1 VPTITKHSSLLQI
14 LLALEQTQTH
24 MPEVFAAPV
33 APPIKP
39 LSPLRT
45 SYRIDSID
53 LLRGL
58 IMIIMALD
66 HTRDFFH
73 KDAWSGDPLN
83 LATTTP
89 ILYFTRWITHLC
101 APIFVFL
108 AGSGAYFQSLRKS
121 KKQLSLF
128 LIKRG
133 LWLIFVELVI
143 LDLEFS
149 FDIHYSLFVLQ
160 TIWSIAISMIILGV
174 MVRLPYTAI
183 LVTGLVIVLGHNSLD
198 FYERTLQAAP
208 AWWYSLLH
216 IPGQYHLWKS
226 HQLFI
231 FYPFLPWAGL
241 MMLGYCFG
249 KLFLKYEGVERKQM
263 LLWLG
268 FGILAFFTILRATNI
283 YGDPGHWSTQKSG
296 LYTFFSFMKVQK
308 YPPSLLYMCA
318 TIGIGIL
325 FLALVGHKKNWLTRF
340 ITVYGRVPF
349 LYYVLHFFLIHL
361 VSAICFL
368 ARGHSYADGIHH
380 GSSDLPNF
388 IAPGEGYSL
397 FTVYII
403 WICVVL
409 ALYPVCK
416 WFSDYKQA
424 HRDKWWLSYL

>member
-1 VPTITKHSSLLQI
+1 
-14 LLALEQTQTH
+14 
-24 MPEVFAAPV
+24 MPEVLTAP
-33 APPIKP
+33 APPLKP
-39 LSPLRT
+39 LQPLRT

-58 IMIIMALD
+58 VMIIMALD

-73 KDAWSGDPLN
+73 KDAWTDDPLN

-133 LWLIFVELVI
+133 LWLFFIEIVVLNFA
-143 LDLEFS
+143 FS
-149 FDIHYSLFVLQ
+149 FDVHYRLFVLQ
-160 TIWSIAISMIILGV
+160 TIWSIGISMIILGL
-174 MVRLPYTAI
+174 MIWLPYIAIFLTA
-183 LVTGLVIVLGHNSLD
+183 LLIVLGHNILD
-198 FYERTLQAAP
+198 FYEKNNP
-208 AWWYSLLH
+208 SPGWWYDLIH
-216 IPGQYHLWKS
+216 RPGQHTLWDNHS
-226 HQLFI
+226 LFI

-241 MMLGYCFG
+241 MMMGYCFG
-249 KLFLKYEGVERKQM
+249 KLFLKFEGVDRKKM

-268 FGILAFFTILRATNI
+268 FGVIAFFILLRATNA
-283 YGDPGHWSTQKSG
+283 YGDPGHWSTQKNG

-318 TIGIGIL
+318 TVGIGIL
-325 FLALVGHKKNWLTRF
+325 FLALTGNIKNGLTKF

-349 LYYVLHFFLIHL
+349 LYYILHFFLIHL
-361 VSAICFL
+361 VSAICYL
-368 ARGHSYADGIHH
+368 SRGHSFAEGLKAQQ
-380 GSSDLPNF
+380 GGFVPQFL
-388 IAPGEGYSL
+388 APGEGYSL
-397 FTVYII
+397 LTVYII
-403 WICVVL
+403 WICIVL
-409 ALYPVCK
+409 SLYPVCK